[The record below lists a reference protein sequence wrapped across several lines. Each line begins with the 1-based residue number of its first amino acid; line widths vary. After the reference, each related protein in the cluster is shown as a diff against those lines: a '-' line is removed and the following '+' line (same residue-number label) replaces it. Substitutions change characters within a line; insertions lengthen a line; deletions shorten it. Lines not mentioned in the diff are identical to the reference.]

1 MKSIKTVS
9 CKHETNT
16 WFPVRKEDELTY
28 VIKKDEEA
36 PLCWNR
42 FYFLFFSYVVTFQ
55 YLSKKIVR
63 SMCSYIVQY
72 CTLSLSDLWVARQ
85 DNQNKYPMVNTKII

>member
-1 MKSIKTVS
+1 MKSINTVS
-9 CKHETNT
+9 CKQETNT

-42 FYFLFFSYVVTFQ
+42 FYSLFFFH
-55 YLSKKIVR
+55 
-63 SMCSYIVQY
+63 
-72 CTLSLSDLWVARQ
+72 TLSLSNICRKKLSEVC
-85 DNQNKYPMVNTKII
+85 VLI